1 MAPLHHHFEK
11 KGWAEPTIVIRFWI
25 IAMVLALVGAVAKD
39 GCFVRELYGIGYTE
53 HNPTERHRQMSDW
66 LTRNAQHCKAQ
77 DYLVIWNNLA
87 EWAGTADSTELRGK
101 VIQGFQ
107 DAERREKK

>member
-1 MAPLHHHFEK
+1 
-11 KGWAEPTIVIRFWI
+11 
-25 IAMVLALVGAVAKD
+25 
-39 GCFVRELYGIGYTE
+39 
-53 HNPTERHRQMSDW
+53 MSDW

-77 DYLVIWNNLA
+77 DYVVIWNALA

-101 VIQGFQ
+101 VIQGYQ